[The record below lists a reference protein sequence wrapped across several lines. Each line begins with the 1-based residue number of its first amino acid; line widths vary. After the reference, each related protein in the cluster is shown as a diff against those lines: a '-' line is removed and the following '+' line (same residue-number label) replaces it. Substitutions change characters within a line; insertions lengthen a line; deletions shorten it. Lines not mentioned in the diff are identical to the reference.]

1 VNRLSCE
8 SGEHRQL
15 FEVSQASP
23 GKTLRTHIL
32 QLWYIPTSQRDIK
45 NPASMSS
52 SPWQAEYKYVQIL
65 KFGHVLG
72 ELCVPEHTRQLAPE
86 Y

>member
-1 VNRLSCE
+1 VDRLSCE

-15 FEVSQASP
+15 LEVLAGIP
-23 GKTLRTHIL
+23 TKTLRTHIL
-32 QLWYIPTSQRDIK
+32 PFAISQRRNAISK

-52 SPWQAEYKYVQIL
+52 SPWRAESKYVQIL

-72 ELCVPEHTRQLAPE
+72 ELCVPENTRQSTLG